1 MGNWRIV
8 NVRGIIEDKDEVAA
22 AIHYL
27 TVNEDTHRSEGLTDN
42 VFFLQ
47 FSGASSIAG
56 LNQWVQD
63 TGVIWSDG
71 VVFERGCTLN
81 NLHNEL
87 VVLAH
92 KFPSLSMVLNAGGE
106 DGSLDCVKTFF
117 ARNGTVI
124 GMSPITSKI
133 KPKENY
139 LSFPG
144 LLEAIR
150 G

>member
-8 NVRGIIEDKDEVAA
+8 NVRGLIEDKHEVDA
-22 AIHYL
+22 AIRYL
-27 TVNEDTHRSEGLTDN
+27 TVNEGTYKSEALTDN

-47 FSGASSIAG
+47 FSGDSSIAG
-56 LNQWVQD
+56 LNQWIQG

-71 VVFERGCTLN
+71 VVFERDCTLN

-87 VVLAH
+87 EVLAH

-117 ARNGTVI
+117 ARKGTVI

-139 LSFPG
+139 LTVPG
-144 LLEAIR
+144 LLEAIS